1 MYLFFTLGNEVKSS
15 NRSKLSK
22 ECKAIKD
29 DVIAI
34 NKLSDIKG
42 DAHFLLEEPSRSGEK
57 IINQKYLK
65 VSGNISYESVDYSTR
80 VHVDCLAPKSNYAFV
95 RVVKPEWL
103 THWKGWVKADVLT
116 ASLSSNSSDTA
127 QSENKDRYVVTYDT
141 RKTYE
146 TQTVEFVKT
155 KAAFCGSGAV
165 RGVRGKGT
173 LKVFNPDKTMT
184 VELIPCTDEITV
196 KLPDGRVL
204 YLREAIW

>member
-34 NKLSDIKG
+34 NKLSDING
-42 DAHFLLEEPSRSGEK
+42 DGHFLLEEPSRSGKK

-95 RVVKPEWL
+95 RVVNPE
-103 THWKGWVKADVLT
+103 
-116 ASLSSNSSDTA
+116 
-127 QSENKDRYVVTYDT
+127 
-141 RKTYE
+141 
-146 TQTVEFVKT
+146 
-155 KAAFCGSGAV
+155 
-165 RGVRGKGT
+165 
-173 LKVFNPDKTMT
+173 
-184 VELIPCTDEITV
+184 
-196 KLPDGRVL
+196 
-204 YLREAIW
+204 